1 MASCSSHDFIAPDRT
16 SGVEGLMN
24 GFDIEVSSM
33 NGAESLL
40 RSLMASGVDVCF
52 GNPGTSEMHFVAALD
67 SVEGMRPVL
76 GLFEGVV
83 TGAADGYG
91 RMAGKPACTLLHLG
105 PGLANGLANLHNA
118 RRASSPV
125 VNIVGDHATSHARY
139 EAPLTSDIKGFA
151 RPVSH
156 WIHSSTSALTVG
168 ADAAR
173 AVQASMEA
181 PGQIATLILPADTA
195 WAKADS
201 VATPL
206 RLPEPARVSDAT
218 IGHIAGLVRSGV
230 KTAFLLRGDALKERG
245 LRAAGRIAA
254 KTGARL
260 LCDTFAPRLQRGA
273 GRVPVERLP
282 YFAEQVVE
290 FLAGTQLIVLV
301 GAQPPVIFFAY
312 PDKPSWL
319 TPEGC
324 RLAVLSHPHE
334 DGTGALEALV
344 DALGAHKSVA
354 VTSVCKSVECPQDGP
369 LDPESIMR
377 IVAKHLPEHAIV
389 TEESGLAMAHYGL
402 TESAAPHDFLG
413 LTGGAIG
420 SMMAVSI
427 GAGIACP
434 DRKIVNFLGD
444 GSAMYTL
451 QSLWTQARENIDVV
465 NVIYANRG
473 YKILNNE
480 LKRVGASPDGA
491 RAASM
496 FDLQNPS
503 LDWVALAHGMGVEA
517 IRVESSRDFA
527 TAFASALKVR
537 GPILIE
543 ALI

>member
-1 MASCSSHDFIAPDRT
+1 
-16 SGVEGLMN
+16 
-24 GFDIEVSSM
+24 M

-40 RSLMASGVDVCF
+40 RSLVASGVEVCF

-67 SVEGMRPVL
+67 AVDGMRPVL

-91 RMAGKPACTLLHLG
+91 RMAGKPAATLLHLG

-125 VNIVGDHATSHARY
+125 VNIVGDHAASHSRY
-139 EAPLTSDIKGFA
+139 ESPLTSDIKGFA
-151 RPVSH
+151 RPVSQ
-156 WIHSSTSALTVG
+156 WIHSSASALTVG

-173 AVQASMEA
+173 AVQASLEG

-195 WAKADS
+195 WSQADS
-201 VATPL
+201 VAAPL
-206 RLPEPARVSDAT
+206 PRPSLAPVNEDT
-218 IGHIAGLVRSGV
+218 IAHVASLVQGGV
-230 KTAFLLRGDALKERG
+230 RTAILLRGDALHERG
-245 LRAAGRIAA
+245 LRAAGKIAA

-260 LCDTFAPRLQRGA
+260 LSDTFAPRLQRGA

-282 YFAEQVVE
+282 YFAEQVVD
-290 FLAGTQLIVLV
+290 FLAGTELIVMV
-301 GAQPPVIFFAY
+301 GAQAPVSFFAY

-334 DGTGALEALV
+334 DGTGALEALAE
-344 DALGAHKSVA
+344 ALGAQDAIAGLSVRKSFERPA
-354 VTSVCKSVECPQDGP
+354 IGP
-369 LDPESIMR
+369 LTAESIMR
-377 IVAKHLPEHAIV
+377 SVARHLPEHAII
-389 TEESGLAMAHYGL
+389 TEESGLAMAYYGL
-402 TESAAPHDFLG
+402 TESAAPHDFLT
-413 LTGGAIG
+413 LSGGAIG
-420 SMMAVSI
+420 SAMAVSI

-434 DRKIVNFLGD
+434 DRKVVNLLGD
-444 GSAMYTL
+444 GGAMYTV

-480 LKRVGASPDGA
+480 LKRVGASQDGA

-496 FDLQNPS
+496 FDLQDPS
-503 LDWVALAHGMGVEA
+503 LDWVALARGMGVEA
-517 IRVESSRDFA
+517 VSVASGEDFDA
-527 TAFASALKVR
+527 AFASAMQRR
-537 GPILIE
+537 GPMLIE